1 MDLIHSCYLLILER
15 VFTLICKK
23 IEIGDRESKEFG
35 YREIVWRDDYK
46 YDFAI
51 FVPYAIE
58 FKKIT
63 RKSWSNGFAIC
74 WWFIGIFF
82 IFDDIGMRGD
92 YMKKVAHKKY
102 QKNIFDERFTL
113 ESSGPFAFQEYHFRG
128 PPSNLYTLSLYIPP
142 SLLTPSLFLS
152 LISFA
157 VKLFR
162 PSFRNFFKQCKY

>member
-58 FKKIT
+58 FKW
-63 RKSWSNGFAIC
+63 KSWNNKKIMIKQIC
-74 WWFIGIFF
+74 DLLVVHRHIF
-82 IFDDIGMRGD
+82 
-92 YMKKVAHKKY
+92 
-102 QKNIFDERFTL
+102 
-113 ESSGPFAFQEYHFRG
+113 HFRWYRNAG
-128 PPSNLYTLSLYIPP
+128 GLYEKSCAQK
-142 SLLTPSLFLS
+142 
-152 LISFA
+152 ISEEY
-157 VKLFR
+157 FR
-162 PSFRNFFKQCKY
+162 WEVHPRV